1 MMPIRVPIEIILSAL
16 LLAGAALLPVPAQSQ
31 ERESLDEIVA
41 LVEDDVILRSE
52 LESTIQNIVRQ
63 VEARGERLPP
73 RSVLEEQVLERLIMT
88 KLEVQRAEATGIR
101 VSDQDVDRALNDV
114 ASQNNMNLERMREM
128 IEADGY
134 DFSEF
139 RGDIRDEIISSR
151 LRERIVSGMDEVTE
165 TEVDILL
172 ASDRLG
178 GDEYHLSQILISL
191 PEAASPQEVREGEE
205 RAQEVLE
212 QLEDGMEFASAAISY
227 SEGPNALE
235 GGEVGWR
242 NVNALPPALASEIED
257 LQPGEVSEPLR
268 AGGGLLLVRVN
279 DRRARGDVIV
289 REFTARHLMIEESEL
304 VSPQQARERIQ
315 DLHAQLEDGADFGE
329 LAREW
334 SDDESSA
341 NLGGRLDWFAEG
353 SYGPR
358 IQQVL
363 DELEPGELSEPF
375 QTAGG
380 SWHILRLEDVRESD
394 RTRESRRSEAR
405 EMLSRQ
411 KADEEIERF
420 LRTLRGEA
428 FVEVRL

>member
-1 MMPIRVPIEIILSAL
+1 MMQLQTQLKPAVLAL
-16 LLAGAALLPVPAQSQ
+16 LFAIPATLPSIVQAQD
-31 ERESLDEIVA
+31 REPVDEIVA

-52 LESTIQNIVRQ
+52 LESTIQNITRQ
-63 VEARGERLPP
+63 VQARGERLPP
-73 RSVLEEQVLERLIMT
+73 RNVMEEQVLERLIMT
-88 KLEVQRAEATGIR
+88 RLEVLRAQATGIR
-101 VSDQDVDRALNDV
+101 VSDQEVDRALNDV
-114 ASQNNMNLERMREM
+114 ASQNNMSLARMRSM

-139 RGDIRDEIISSR
+139 REDIRNEILTSR
-151 LRERIVSGMDEVTE
+151 LRDRIVSSMDEITE

-178 GDEYHLSQILISL
+178 GDEYHLSQILIAL
-191 PEAASPQEVREGEE
+191 PEAASPQEVREAEARAEE
-205 RAQEVLE
+205 IRNELE
-212 QLEDGMEFASAAISY
+212 AGMEFASAAISY
-227 SEGPNALE
+227 SQGPNALE

-242 NVNALPPALASEIED
+242 NVNTLPRGLATEIEN
-257 LQPGEVSEPLR
+257 LQAGEVSEPLR

-289 REFTARHLMIEESEL
+289 REFSARHLMIEDSEL

-315 DLHAQLEDGADFGE
+315 DLHRQLREGADFGE

-341 NLGGRLDWFAEG
+341 NLGGRLNWFPEG
-353 SYGPR
+353 SYGPQ

-375 QTAGG
+375 QTPGA
-380 SWHILRLEDVRESD
+380 WHILRLEDVREAD
-394 RTRESRRSEAR
+394 RTRESRRAEAR